1 MQEDRVTISVS
12 LNSARFFQ
20 TGGILDKSPRSASG
34 LTRSPNG
41 APSPLFGQHGGGSGS
56 PHGSVVVVGGGGNA
70 MPATMTVEDARQQQL
85 QPVENVVI
93 QADYELEYREP
104 ETKAQRDFLKSVF
117 KQEHQRYLEMH
128 QTVSR
133 VSEGFV
139 RLENQM
145 HQFEHGSLAWK
156 VRESRAEVNYCTM

>member
-1 MQEDRVTISVS
+1 MNLIFFSKFFVGIERMISTLFMFKPPNPMCTLSIS
-12 LNSARFFQ
+12 LTCFLLLLSFR
-20 TGGILDKSPRSASG
+20 G
-34 LTRSPNG
+34 
-41 APSPLFGQHGGGSGS
+41 
-56 PHGSVVVVGGGGNA
+56 GGGGNPAALETA
-70 MPATMTVEDARQQQL
+70 MTAADARQQQL